1 MNSCNPVFIDVGL
14 KVGVKKFYKEL
25 DKLGLLQK
33 TGIDIP
39 GEAGTIIHQIKNVG
53 MWNLPLCLLDSLSR

>member
-39 GEAGTIIHQIKNVG
+39 GEAE
-53 MWNLPLCLLDSLSR
+53 P